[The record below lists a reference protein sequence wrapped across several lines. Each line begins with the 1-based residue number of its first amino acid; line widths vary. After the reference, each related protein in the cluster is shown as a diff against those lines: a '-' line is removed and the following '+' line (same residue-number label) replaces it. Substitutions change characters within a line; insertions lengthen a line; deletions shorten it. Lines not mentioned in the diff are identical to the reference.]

1 MLHIKNIQP
10 SVPLA
15 YSKIHKETRE
25 VMRMI
30 LDKLNYREHNWL
42 ICADLKVVGLLMG
55 IQGGNCSYPCFKCLW
70 HKGSKKLHYT
80 KKVWP
85 KRPKVRKIG
94 QYNVVGDELVDRK
107 AIIFPALH
115 IKLGLMTQLI
125 SALMKRVKE
134 IRKQRQLKRKQEE
147 EEEEEAEEEAEKEDD
162 DDDDDSVGEAAVE
175 ETDEPGDKEVDDDD
189 GDDDENDGEY
199 SVVLLCTL
207 FYCVFKTN
215 IWFLLIC
222 RR

>member
-1 MLHIKNIQP
+1 M
-10 SVPLA
+10 A
-15 YSKIHKETRE
+15 YSKVHKETSE

-30 LDKLNYREHNWL
+30 LDKLKYREYKWL

-94 QYNVVGDELVDRK
+94 QYNVVGGELVDRK

-115 IKLGLMTQLI
+115 IKLGLMTQLV

-134 IRKQRQLKRKQEE
+134 IRKQRQLQRKQEE
-147 EEEEEAEEEAEKEDD
+147 EEAEDDEEED
-162 DDDDDSVGEAAVE
+162 DDDDDSVGETAIQE
-175 ETDEPGDKEVDDDD
+175 IDEPGEQDVNDDDE
-189 GDDDENDGEY
+189 DDDENDGEY
-199 SVVLLCTL
+199 SVVLLRALC
-207 FYCVFKTN
+207 Y
-215 IWFLLIC
+215 LLQTFGFC
-222 RR
+222 

>member
-1 MLHIKNIQP
+1 
-10 SVPLA
+10 
-15 YSKIHKETRE
+15 
-25 VMRMI
+25 MRMI
-30 LDKLNYREHNWL
+30 LDKLNYREHKWL

-94 QYNVVGDELVDRK
+94 QYNVVGGELVDRK

-147 EEEEEAEEEAEKEDD
+147 EGEEEEEDDEEE
-162 DDDDDSVGEAAVE
+162 DDDDSVGEAAVE
-175 ETDEPGDKEVDDDD
+175 KTDEPGDQEIGADNE
-189 GDDDENDGEY
+189 DDDENDGEY
-199 SVVLLCTL
+199 SVVLPRTLCC
-207 FYCVFKTN
+207 CVF
-215 IWFLLIC
+215 
-222 RR
+222 